1 MRSGRQAAILEIIG
15 ANEIETQ
22 EELCAEL
29 NKRGYT
35 VTQATVSRDV
45 KDLRLFKVAGVS
57 KGQLSVDVIEIKRPE
72 LDATLVAQSI
82 AEQLEGRVAFRR
94 AMRKAVQ
101 SASKA
106 GAKGIRIQCSGRLG
120 GAEMGRREWYREGRV
135 PLHTLR
141 AKIDYGTSVAHTT
154 MGACGVKV
162 WIYLGEKLPGQPV
175 PNPALEGE
183 RRPRRRNSER
193 RGQ

>member
-57 KGQLSVDVIEIKRPE
+57 KKYRYAYIDDGNNKISPKMHNLFRECVLSIQPAMNQVVFKTLRGNGSNAGMIVDKLNLPEI
-72 LDATLVAQSI
+72 VGSI
-82 AEQLEGRVAFRR
+82 AGDDTLLIVA
-94 AMRKAVQ
+94 ASEEKALV
-101 SASKA
+101 
-106 GAKGIRIQCSGRLG
+106 
-120 GAEMGRREWYREGRV
+120 V
-135 PLHTLR
+135 
-141 AKIDYGTSVAHTT
+141 V
-154 MGACGVKV
+154 
-162 WIYLGEKLPGQPV
+162 EKL
-175 PNPALEGE
+175 NEFLK
-183 RRPRRRNSER
+183 
-193 RGQ
+193 